1 MAAGQEATDTKDKTL
16 VLKVAKGSSLD
27 ERFTE
32 WINENDVSGAAGLLM
47 AVEAMLASA
56 GYPAPPP
63 VEAKK

>member
-1 MAAGQEATDTKDKTL
+1 MAAGQENTDTSKDRTL

-32 WINENDVSGAAGLLM
+32 WCNENDISGSKGLER

-56 GYPAPPP
+56 GYPAPP
-63 VEAKK
+63 ETK